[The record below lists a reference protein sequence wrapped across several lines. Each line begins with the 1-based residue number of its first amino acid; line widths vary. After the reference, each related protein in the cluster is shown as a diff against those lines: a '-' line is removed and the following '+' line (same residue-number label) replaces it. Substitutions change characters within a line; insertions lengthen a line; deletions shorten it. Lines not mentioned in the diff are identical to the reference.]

1 MMFFSILTAALLLV
15 HVYIAWRL
23 TSTSRLTARRKG
35 LVWFAFMALPLLLPL
50 HYAIRGHGV
59 QSAFGDVAAWIVF
72 TGFGFTCLLFAMLL
86 LRDFFCAVPRLALKG
101 LGRLSR
107 ADERREK
114 GPDPERRGFLIC
126 SANLG
131 IVTGS
136 FLLTG
141 QGFYEARRRPQVTEV
156 AIPIRGLPP
165 RLEGFRIAQI
175 SDIHVGPT
183 IKRAFVEGVVETVAG
198 LHADLIVI
206 TGDLPDG
213 TVSVLREDA
222 APLRDLSAPYGKYF
236 VTGNH
241 EYYSGVLAWLAEVE
255 RLGFRTLLNE
265 HALLTHSGE
274 TLLLAGVTDYSGGR
288 FLASHRSDPAKALSG
303 FSGPAVKVL
312 LAHQPRSIFAASE
325 AGYDLQLSGHTH
337 GGQFYPWS
345 MVVDRV
351 QPYLKGLHRHEATW
365 IYVNRGTGYWGPP
378 LRLGVP
384 SEITLIRLTKWIE
397 DGAARSVP
405 PWLASPA
412 KGC

>member
-1 MMFFSILTAALLLV
+1 MIFFSILSAVLILV

-23 TSTSRLTARRKG
+23 TSTSRLKTHHKG
-35 LVWFAFMALPLLLPL
+35 LIWFAFMALPLLLPL
-50 HYAIRGHGV
+50 HFWIRGHGV
-59 QSAFGDVAAWIVF
+59 KSPFGDLAAWIVF
-72 TGFGFTCLLFAMLL
+72 TGIGFSSLLFAMLL
-86 LRDFFCAVPRLALKG
+86 LRDVFWTLPKLALKG
-101 LGRLSR
+101 LGQFSR
-107 ADERREK
+107 ADERGEK
-114 GPDPERRGFLIC
+114 GPDPERRGFLIR

-141 QGFYEARRRPQVTEV
+141 QGFYEARRGPQVTEV
-156 AIPIRGLPP
+156 AVPIRGLPP
-165 RLEGFRIAQI
+165 GLEGFRIAQI

-183 IKRAFVEGVVETVAG
+183 IKRGFVAGVVETVAG
-198 LHADLIVI
+198 LHADLIVL

-241 EYYSGVLAWLAEVE
+241 EYYSGVMAWLGEVE

-265 HALLTHSGE
+265 HTLLTRAGE

-288 FLASHRSDPAKALSG
+288 FLASHRSDPAQALSG

-312 LAHQPRSIFAASE
+312 LAHQPRSIFDASE
-325 AGYDLQLSGHTH
+325 AGYDLQISGHTH
-337 GGQFYPWS
+337 GGQFYPWN
-345 MVVDRV
+345 MVVDWV
-351 QPYLKGLHRHEATW
+351 QPYLKGLHLHESTW

-378 LRLGVP
+378 LRLGIP
-384 SEITLIRLTKWIE
+384 SEITLIRLTKWVE
-397 DGAARSVP
+397 GGR
-405 PWLASPA
+405 L
-412 KGC
+412 